1 MAEMSEKTY
10 GKYHLPA
17 GTKTEEHLDG
27 WKNQVRSLW
36 VCSESHPC
44 TKQHRVF
51 PLYQTDGKQRLSGL
65 WEIRKEEFE
74 QFIFSAM
81 QEKFKD
87 FQILH
92 GREEK
97 VNPKLTAY
105 QVELAQVEAEIEKL
119 LDTLTGA
126 NATLLAYANKKI
138 EELDTRRQTI

>member
-1 MAEMSEKTY
+1 MAEMPEKTY

-17 GTKTEEHLDG
+17 GTETEEHLVG
-27 WKNQVRSLW
+27 RKNQMRALW
-36 VCSESHPC
+36 VCAESHTC
-44 TKQHRVF
+44 TKQYRIF

-65 WEIRKEEFE
+65 RKIRKEEFE

-97 VNPKLTAY
+97 S
-105 QVELAQVEAEIEKL
+105 I
-119 LDTLTGA
+119 
-126 NATLLAYANKKI
+126 
-138 EELDTRRQTI
+138 RS